1 MAGSRKRVKSLNIS
15 DHAHELTFTCYR
27 GLKLLDRDRTRRWL
41 IDAMEATRT
50 KHGPQLG

>member
-1 MAGSRKRVKSLNIS
+1 MAGNRKRAKSFNILG
-15 DHAHELTFTCYR
+15 DAHELTFSCDR